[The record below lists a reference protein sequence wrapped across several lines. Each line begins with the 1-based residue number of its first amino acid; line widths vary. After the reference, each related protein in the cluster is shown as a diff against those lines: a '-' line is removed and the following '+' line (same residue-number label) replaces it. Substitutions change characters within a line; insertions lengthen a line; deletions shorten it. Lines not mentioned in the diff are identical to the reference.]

1 MNEQIK
7 LSEEEIEIANQ
18 FYTKRIEYLIKLGE
32 VKLSEINNKKVVD
45 ETYFNLTELNTRESQ
60 FMGDL
65 FEKYGTG
72 SINLSEGSYV
82 RNLDI

>member
-7 LSEEEIEIANQ
+7 LLDEELEMANQ

-45 ETYFNLTELNTRESQ
+45 ETYFNLTELNTRETQ

-65 FEKYGTG
+65 FEKYGKG
-72 SINLSEGSYV
+72 SINLSEGYYI
-82 RNLDI
+82 RNSDI